1 MQTES
6 QSSNKEMA
14 AQPSSQPMVHLH
26 LTRRFYVVLLVVMI
40 VPWVLLI
47 AAWLA
52 RDLLLNL
59 QLSRASA
66 SVKADAK
73 AGSRVTYAAPGPW
86 GTLRCTR
93 IAIEPP
99 SEAIFVKPEDEAPP
113 RWSFVGYTMDKLREL
128 FAAVGF
134 SQEQI
139 SALIERTKV
148 DTATGTLVVNPTPE
162 FVISMTPVTRQ
173 HLYSILARF
182 PENPLQRF
190 VSTFRPMYLNERFE
204 DSGLPAAVVADI
216 KRMIYPHGDILLF
229 ADVNIMLARMPDPHG
244 KVRLLK
250 ALARKNTL
258 MVELE
263 INASSNIES
272 LLNYWAAGGRAK
284 DIEPLLTSL
293 RRTPGGAT
301 VDISHLLPRFA
312 RQHLYTF
319 AYASGPEIE
328 LRRDC
333 HWTSLNFFNLVPD
346 DRYVNPAFAYEV
358 IRSGYYVISGG
369 TRLGDLVLLAN
380 SKGKLVHSAV
390 CIADDIVFTKNGAG
404 STQPWM
410 FMRMAD
416 LLELYEGTYQSDG
429 PLQVMYYRKRAD

>member
-6 QSSNKEMA
+6 ESSNKEMA

-99 SEAIFVKPEDEAPP
+99 SEAIFVKPEDEASP

-139 SALIERTKV
+139 GALIERTKV
-148 DTATGTLVVNPTPE
+148 DTATGTLVVSPTPE

-204 DSGLPAAVVADI
+204 DSGLPAAMVTDI

-229 ADVNIMLARMPDPHG
+229 ADVNILLARMPDSYG

-263 INASSNIES
+263 INATSNIES

-416 LLELYEGTYQSDG
+416 LLELYEGTYQTDG